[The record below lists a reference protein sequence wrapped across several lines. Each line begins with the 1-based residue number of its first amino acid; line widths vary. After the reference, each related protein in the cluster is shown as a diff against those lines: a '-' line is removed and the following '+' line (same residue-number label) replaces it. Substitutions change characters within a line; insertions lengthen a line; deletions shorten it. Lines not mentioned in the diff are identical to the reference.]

1 MINCNYFITT
11 PDPWVKLHTEV
22 GKKFAEESLDLVCY
36 HFYIEYWTLS
46 VALKRPT
53 AIMPSNYRIYL
64 GCRRNSISFSVIRYN
79 CKFNAQREGEIIPS
93 PTKT

>member
-22 GKKFAEESLDLVCY
+22 GKKFAEDSLDLVCY

-46 VALKRPT
+46 AALRDQQLSCHQITGYIWIAGVTPF
-53 AIMPSNYRIYL
+53 L
-64 GCRRNSISFSVIRYN
+64 SVSSDITVN
-79 CKFNAQREGEIIPS
+79 LMHKG
-93 PTKT
+93 KGK